1 MKLQNRVALI
11 TGGGGTLGSATS
23 IRLAEEGA
31 KVMVNDINEDA
42 AKGVLEGIKEIGG
55 EASYFVGDVTKRKEA
70 EKLIQSTHELFGR
83 IDILVNFV
91 GGSRDRLLKN
101 MTEEDWDF
109 VINLN
114 LKGTFNCTQLV
125 SQYMIEQK
133 YGKIVNISSVAYMGN
148 IGQSNYA
155 TAKAG
160 IIGFTK
166 SLSLELARY
175 NINVNC
181 IAPGG
186 IENPRTAQ
194 MEEKFRQMLIDKTP
208 LKRMGKAMDTAN
220 SILFFVSEESNYITG
235 QVLHVAGGR

>member
-1 MKLQNRVALI
+1 MKLENKVAVI
-11 TGGGGTLGSATS
+11 TGGGGTLGSGTS
-23 IRLAEEGA
+23 IRLAEECA

-42 AKGVLEGIKEIGG
+42 AKKVVERIKEIGG
-55 EASYFVGDVTKRKEA
+55 KASYFVGDVTKRKEA
-70 EKLIQSTHELFGR
+70 QELIQSTHNLFGR

-114 LKGTFNCTQLV
+114 LKGTFNCTQLA
-125 SQYMIEQK
+125 SKYMIEQN

-186 IENPRTAQ
+186 IENPRIAQ

-220 SILFFVSEESNYITG
+220 AVLFLVSEESNYITG

>member
-1 MKLQNRVALI
+1 MKLKNRVAVI

-23 IRLAEEGA
+23 IMLAEEGA
-31 KVMVNDINEDA
+31 KVMLNDINEDA
-42 AKGVLEGIKEIGG
+42 AKKVVEGIKEIGR
-55 EASYFVGDVTKRKEA
+55 ETSCFIGDVTKRKEA
-70 EKLIQSTHELFGR
+70 EGLIQSTYDKFGR

-114 LKGTFNCTQLV
+114 LKGTFNCTQLA
-125 SQYMIEQK
+125 SKYMIEQN

-186 IENPRTAQ
+186 IENPRIAQ
-194 MEEKFRQMLIDKTP
+194 MEEKFRQILIDKTP

-220 SILFFVSEESNYITG
+220 SVLFLVSEESNYITG